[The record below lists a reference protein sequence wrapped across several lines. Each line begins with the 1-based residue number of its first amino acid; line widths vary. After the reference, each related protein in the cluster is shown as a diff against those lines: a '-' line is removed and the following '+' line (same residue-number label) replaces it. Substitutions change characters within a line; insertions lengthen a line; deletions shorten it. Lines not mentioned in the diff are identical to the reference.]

1 MHELVPI
8 NTYVLLRNHGELLT
22 EIMMFFPVSPKLSVY
37 EEKFAAHKLL
47 DFFII
52 IAHFKVCSLKAK
64 LQFHVKFSAC
74 GTVYFLMAVKAYIC
88 EALVSTAQPA
98 LAMTVYYVVLLQ
110 ASGLSAVY
118 TFSHSITLLL

>member
-8 NTYVLLRNHGELLT
+8 DAYVLLRNHGELLT
-22 EIMMFFPVSPKLSVY
+22 AIMMFFPMPPKLSVY
-37 EEKFAAHKLL
+37 KEKLATHKLL
-47 DFFII
+47 DFFTI
-52 IAHFKVCSLKAK
+52 IAHFKVRSLKAQ

-88 EALVSTAQPA
+88 EAFVSTAPPA

-118 TFSHSITLLL
+118 TFSHFITLLL